1 MSNEQT
7 QANLSADEIEAQ
19 LRMTRIEL
27 TNTVDQLV
35 TQLHPSYQI
44 EQAKQNAQAKVEELK
59 ERARST
65 WELAREGDTDAMRTL
80 GIAAC
85 SVVAVVG
92 LVAWRITSRVRR
104 LGSKNSR

>member
-7 QANLSADEIEAQ
+7 QADLSADEIEAQ

-44 EQAKQNAQAKVEELK
+44 EQAKQNAQAKVQELK

-65 WELAREGDTDAMRTL
+65 WELAREGDLMRCAL
-80 GIAAC
+80 WELPPA
-85 SVVAVVG
+85 
-92 LVAWRITSRVRR
+92 LLWRLSALLRGV
-104 LGSKNSR
+104 LLPA

>member
-1 MSNEQT
+1 VSNEQT

-44 EQAKQNAQAKVEELK
+44 EQAKQK

-104 LGSKNSR
+104 SGSKNSR

>member
-35 TQLHPSYQI
+35 TQLHPSY
-44 EQAKQNAQAKVEELK
+44 
-59 ERARST
+59 
-65 WELAREGDTDAMRTL
+65 
-80 GIAAC
+80 
-85 SVVAVVG
+85 
-92 LVAWRITSRVRR
+92 
-104 LGSKNSR
+104 

>member
-92 LVAWRITSRVRR
+92 LVAWRITSCVRR
-104 LGSKNSR
+104 SGSKNSR

>member
-7 QANLSADEIEAQ
+7 PADLSADEIEAQ

-59 ERARST
+59 DRARSRFVL
-65 WELAREGDTDAMRTL
+65 WELPRALSWRL
-80 GIAAC
+80 
-85 SVVAVVG
+85 SVLLRGVLLRA
-92 LVAWRITSRVRR
+92 
-104 LGSKNSR
+104 

>member
-7 QANLSADEIEAQ
+7 QADLSADEIEAQ

-65 WELAREGDTDAMRTL
+65 WEVILMRCAL
-80 GIAAC
+80 WELPRAL
-85 SVVAVVG
+85 S
-92 LVAWRITSRVRR
+92 WRLSALLRGV
-104 LGSKNSR
+104 LLHA

>member
-7 QANLSADEIEAQ
+7 PADLSADEIEAQ

-44 EQAKQNAQAKVEELK
+44 EQAKQNAQAKVTLT
-59 ERARST
+59 RFVL
-65 WELAREGDTDAMRTL
+65 WELPRALSWRL
-80 GIAAC
+80 
-85 SVVAVVG
+85 SVLLRGVLLRA
-92 LVAWRITSRVRR
+92 
-104 LGSKNSR
+104 